1 MVTRDPGPWFEEVL
15 GGLAAQTY
23 PNLAVLV
30 IDADSEEDPTERVAA
45 TLPRAIVTRLDSN
58 PGFGAAANHIRGKA
72 EGAAFYLFLHD
83 DVCLAPDSVTI
94 LVEEAFRSNAGIV
107 GPKLVDWEHP
117 DRIRSVGSAVDKF
130 GVQAPYAEPG
140 ELDQEQHDRVRDV
153 FMIAGGATL
162 VRVDL
167 FESIGGFDE
176 GIDYL
181 GDDLDLCWRAHV
193 AGARVVVAP
202 NAVGRHLEALAHR
215 RGDDDR
221 RRLQS
226 RHRLRTVAK
235 SYGWVHLLR
244 VLPVALALTAGETVL
259 ALFTGRFRQARDVSG
274 AWWWNL
280 RRTAEIASAR
290 REMAR
295 VRRVRDS
302 DIGRLQVRGSARMSA
317 FLRGQ
322 IGEGARFQDLAE
334 RGRAMAGTLS
344 EGPQRTALLVWTV
357 MALLFVFGT
366 RHLITRGVPFVGQFA
381 PFPRP
386 GSMLHAWSSGWREQG
401 AGSAGPGPAALAL
414 LSVAGRLFLG
424 RMGLLRQV
432 LILGLIPFG
441 WLGAWRLTGPL
452 GSRRGRLAAA
462 VVYAAIPLPLDA
474 LASGR
479 WDVLLLYGAMPW
491 LVLRVARMI
500 GITPYGSKGGPPG
513 PGVRRRSLTH
523 QVVALGLALGIVA
536 AFEPSIVVTVPVV
549 ALAIVVVSGF
559 TGSIWT
565 SVRAV
570 VLVVISSL
578 VALLLNL
585 PWLLSYLDAPRQLAD
600 ELIGSHRG
608 GSGDLLDLLVFR
620 GPRFG
625 GPLPG
630 LGLVVVAAV
639 PLLLG
644 TGWRAAWAPRAW
656 SLALGSWAV
665 AWLVV
670 RGIVPFDLPD
680 LSVILVPAAVG
691 LAWAAALGFA
701 AFEMDVPRFSLR
713 WRRLAIGGAA
723 AGLALGVLPVLGA
736 LTDGAM
742 GVPRTDLH
750 GALGFL
756 DSTDPGA
763 DRILWLGDPSYL
775 PAEGWPSGLEGVRV
789 ATSVDG
795 LPDVRGQWAG
805 PPGADTRS
813 LVDVIDEGLE
823 GGTARMGRLLGNYGV
838 RYVVVPLA
846 PAPSFTEVEISEADP
861 VLRGAL
867 ESQIDLR
874 PVAADPSVLVFL
886 NTAWTPVRAE
896 LLDVDPGLLRD
907 EDQAREA
914 ISEPPESV
922 PVLADRVSST
932 EFTGDLEPGTVVAA
946 YGAAD
951 QWRLEVAD
959 RAVGRDLAHGW
970 APLFDVTRPGPAR
983 LVFERSST
991 DTYLLGLQL
1000 LIWVVTI
1007 RVVLSESRRRR
1018 RDRSGRRRFG
1028 RSSRRSG
1035 AES

>member
-15 GGLAAQTY
+15 GGLASQTY
-23 PNLAVLV
+23 PSLATLV
-30 IDADSEEDPTERVAA
+30 IDAASAADPSARVSQV
-45 TLPRAIVTRLDSN
+45 LPGAIVTRLDSN
-58 PGFGAAANHIRGKA
+58 PGYGAAANHIRGKA
-72 EGAAFYLFLHD
+72 EGAAFYLFVHD
-83 DVCLAPDSVTI
+83 DVCLAPDAVAI

-153 FMIAGGATL
+153 FMISGGATL

-167 FESIGGFDE
+167 FDSIGGFDE
-176 GIDYL
+176 GIDFL

-221 RRLQS
+221 RKLLS

-244 VLPVALALTAGETVL
+244 ILPLALALTVGETLL

-274 AWWWNL
+274 AWSWNL
-280 RRTAEIASAR
+280 RRSGQITSAR
-290 REMAR
+290 REISR
-295 VRRVRDS
+295 FRRVRDS
-302 DIGRLQVRGSARMSA
+302 DIGRFQVRGSARMSA

-344 EGPQRTALLVWTV
+344 DGPRRTALLVWSV
-357 MALLFVFGT
+357 MALLFIFGT

-381 PFPRP
+381 PLAEP
-386 GSMLHAWSSGWREQG
+386 GSLFHAWSSGWREQG
-401 AGSAGPGPAALAL
+401 VGSAGSGPVALAL
-414 LSVAGRLFLG
+414 LSLAGRLFLG
-424 RMGLLRQV
+424 RMGLLRQI
-432 LILGLIPFG
+432 LILGLLPAG
-441 WLGAWRLTGPL
+441 WLGAWRLAGPL

-462 VVYAAIPLPLDA
+462 VVYAAVPLPLDA

-500 GITPYGSKGGPPG
+500 GITPYGTKGGDPG
-513 PGVRRRSLTH
+513 PGIRSRSLTH
-523 QVVALGLALGIVA
+523 QVVSLGLALGIVA
-536 AFEPSIVVTVPVV
+536 AFEPSILVTVPAV
-549 ALAIVVVSGF
+549 AVAMVVVSGL

-565 SVRAV
+565 SMRAV
-570 VLVVISSL
+570 VLVVISSVVA
-578 VALLLNL
+578 VALHL
-585 PWLLSYLDAPRQLAD
+585 PWLWSYLDSPGQLTG
-600 ELIGSHRG
+600 ELIGSRRG
-608 GSGDLLDLLVFR
+608 GSADLLDLLVFK

-625 GPLPG
+625 GPLWG

-665 AWLVV
+665 AWLGV
-670 RGIVPFDLPD
+670 RGFIPFDLPD
-680 LSVILVPAAVG
+680 LSVLLVPAAVG

-701 AFEMDVPRFSLR
+701 AFEMDVPRFSLG
-713 WRRLAIGGAA
+713 WRRLAIAGAG

-736 LTDGAM
+736 LTGGAM

-756 DSTDPGA
+756 DSTDAGS
-763 DRILWLGDPSYL
+763 DRILWLGDPGLL
-775 PAEGWPSGLEGVRV
+775 PVEGWPSGSEGVYV

-805 PPGADTRS
+805 PLTSDTQN
-813 LVDVIDEGLE
+813 LVDVIDEGL
-823 GGTARMGRLLGNYGV
+823 GGRTARMGRLLGEYGV

-846 PAPSFTEVEISEADP
+846 PAPSFTDVEVTEADP
-861 VLRGAL
+861 VLQAAL

-886 NTAWTPVRAE
+886 NTAWIPARAR
-896 LLDVDPGLLRD
+896 LLDADPGLLRGTD
-907 EDQAREA
+907 RAREA
-914 ISEPPESV
+914 IADPPESV
-922 PVLADRVSST
+922 AVLPRRVSST
-932 EFTGDLEPGTVVAA
+932 EFTGQLDPGTVVVA
-946 YGAAD
+946 YGVAD
-951 QWRLEVAD
+951 QWRLEVDD
-959 RAVGRDLAHGW
+959 RPMGRDLAHGW
-970 APLFDVTRPGPAR
+970 APLFDVLASGDAR
-983 LVFERSST
+983 LTFERSPS

-1000 LIWVVTI
+1000 LIWLVVG
-1007 RVVLSESRRRR
+1007 RVVLRESRRRGRGSGPGRFARLFR
-1018 RDRSGRRRFG
+1018 R
-1028 RSSRRSG
+1028 
-1035 AES
+1035 AAVEQ

>member
-30 IDADSEEDPTERVAA
+30 IDADSAEDPTERVAGI
-45 TLPRAIVTRLDSN
+45 LPRAIVTRLDSN

-72 EGAAFYLFLHD
+72 EGAAFYLFMHD
-83 DVCLAPDSVTI
+83 DVCLAPDAVSV

-130 GVQAPYAEPG
+130 GVQAPYADPG

-153 FMIAGGATL
+153 FMISGGATL

-167 FESIGGFDE
+167 FDSVGGFDE

-193 AGARVVVAP
+193 AGARVVIAP
-202 NAVGRHLEALAHR
+202 NAVARHLEALAHR

-221 RRLQS
+221 RRLLS

-244 VLPVALALTAGETVL
+244 VLPAALALTLGETLL

-280 RRTAEIASAR
+280 RRSAQITSAR
-290 REMAR
+290 RDLAR

-344 EGPQRTALLVWTV
+344 DGPRRTALLVWTV
-357 MALLFVFGT
+357 MVLLFVFGT

-381 PFPRP
+381 PFARP
-386 GSMLHAWSSGWREQG
+386 GSLSHAWSSGWREQG
-401 AGSAGPGPAALAL
+401 AGAAGPGPTALVL
-414 LSVAGRLFLG
+414 LSLAGRLFLG
-424 RMGLLRQV
+424 RMGLLRQI
-432 LILGLIPFG
+432 LILGLLPAG
-441 WLGAWRLTGPL
+441 WLGAWRLAGPL

-474 LASGR
+474 LAAGR

-500 GITPYGSKGGPPG
+500 GITPYGSKGGPAG
-513 PGVRRRSLTH
+513 PGVRPRSLTH
-523 QVVALGLALGIVA
+523 QVVALGLALGVVA
-536 AFEPSIVVTVPVV
+536 AFEPSILVTVPAV
-549 ALAIVVVSGF
+549 AVAIVVISGF

-570 VLVVISSL
+570 ILVTISSL
-578 VALLLNL
+578 IALLLHL
-585 PWLLSYLDAPRQLAD
+585 PWLLSFLDTPGQLAD
-600 ELIGSHRG
+600 ELIGSRRG
-608 GSGDLLDLLVFR
+608 GSGDLLDLLVFS

-625 GPLPG
+625 GPLWG

-665 AWLVV
+665 AWLAV
-670 RGIVPFDLPD
+670 RGILPFDLPD
-680 LSVILVPAAVG
+680 LPVVLVPAGVG

-701 AFEMDVPRFSLR
+701 AFEMDVPRFSLP
-713 WRRLAIGGAA
+713 WRRLAIGGAV

-736 LTDGAM
+736 LTGGAM

-756 DSTDPGA
+756 DSTDSGA
-763 DRILWLGDPSYL
+763 DRILWLGDPALL
-775 PAEGWPSGLEGVRV
+775 PAEGWPTGFGEVYM

-795 LPDVRGQWAG
+795 LPDVRDQWAG
-805 PPGADTRS
+805 PLTSDTRS
-813 LVDVIDEGLE
+813 LVDVIDDGL
-823 GGTARMGRLLGNYGV
+823 GGRTARMGRLLGEYGV

-846 PAPSFTEVEISEADP
+846 PAPSFTDVEVEEADP

-886 NTAWTPVRAE
+886 NTAWIPVRAR
-896 LLDVDPGLLRD
+896 LLDADPGLLRGTD
-907 EDQAREA
+907 RAREA
-914 ISEPPESV
+914 ISDAPESV
-922 PVLADRVSST
+922 AVLPRRLSST
-932 EFTGDLEPGTVVAA
+932 EFSGDLDPGTVVAA
-946 YGAAD
+946 YGAPD
-951 QWRLEVAD
+951 QWRLEVSD

-970 APLFDVTRPGPAR
+970 APLFDVVSSGPAR
-983 LVFERSST
+983 LTFERSPT
-991 DTYLLGLQL
+991 DTYVLGLQL
-1000 LIWVVTI
+1000 LIWAVTV

-1018 RDRSGRRRFG
+1018 RQRTGSRWFG
-1028 RSSRRSG
+1028 RSTRRSG
-1035 AES
+1035 VES